1 MQPKSSND
9 ASEHR
14 AMKRMLWSMLR
25 IRIVEET
32 IADRYGDQEMRC
44 PTHLSIGQEAI
55 AVGVCTALRD
65 DDWAVSSHRAHAH
78 YLAKGGSLQAMIS
91 EIRGKSAGCSRGKG
105 GSMHLV
111 DLDAGFL
118 GSTAIVANSIPVG
131 VGAALTAQLRG
142 SKRVT
147 AVFFGD
153 AAIEEGVFHE
163 AVNFAVVRNLNVL
176 FVCENNQY
184 SVYSGLKVR
193 QPSARTIS
201 SFAAGYGL
209 PVYEED
215 GNDVVKVNTLASQV
229 LNRIRSD
236 GGPCFIEFAT
246 YRWREHCGP
255 HFDNDLDYR
264 SDDEV
269 SAWMDRDPIALA
281 VSSFGCEEGLVARWR
296 QSLQQ
301 EVDSA
306 FDLARQQPFPEPSEM
321 NKHVYA

>member
-1 MQPKSSND
+1 MQLK
-9 ASEHR
+9 ASRNAPEYL
-14 AMKRMLWSMLR
+14 AMKRMLRSMLR

-32 IADRYGDQEMRC
+32 IADRYEDQEMRC

-55 AVGVCTALRD
+55 AVGVCTALRG

-91 EIRGKSAGCSRGKG
+91 ELHGKSAGCSRGKG

-111 DLDAGFL
+111 DIAAGFL

-142 SKRVT
+142 SKQVT
-147 AVFFGD
+147 AVFLGD

-163 AVNFAVVRNLNVL
+163 AVNFAVVRKLNVL

-184 SVYSGLKVR
+184 SVYSGLQVR
-193 QPSARTIS
+193 QPSGHKIS

-215 GNDVVKVNTLASQV
+215 GNDVLKVNTLANLV

-236 GGPCFIEFAT
+236 GGPGFIEFAT

-264 SDDEV
+264 SHDEV
-269 SAWMDRDPIALA
+269 NAWMDRDPIALA
-281 VSSFGCEEGLVARWR
+281 VSSFGCEEGLVTRWR

-306 FDLARQQPFPEPSEM
+306 FDLARQQPLPDRSEM
-321 NKHVYA
+321 SSQVYA

>member
-1 MQPKSSND
+1 MQTKSSND

-32 IADRYGDQEMRC
+32 IADRYEDQEMRC

-55 AVGVCTALRD
+55 AVGVCTALRG

-91 EIRGKSAGCSRGKG
+91 EIHGKSAGCSRGKG

-142 SKRVT
+142 SKQVT

-176 FVCENNQY
+176 FVCENNQC
-184 SVYSGLKVR
+184 SVYSGLQVR
-193 QPSARTIS
+193 QPSERTIG
-201 SFAAGYGL
+201 SFVAGYGL
-209 PVYEED
+209 PIYEED
-215 GNDVVKVNTLASQV
+215 GNDVLAVNTLAHSV

-255 HFDNDLDYR
+255 HFDNDLGYR
-264 SDDEV
+264 SHDEV
-269 SAWMDRDPIALA
+269 NAWMERDPIALA
-281 VSSFGCEEGLVARWR
+281 ASSLACEEGLVTRWR

-301 EVDSA
+301 EVDVT
-306 FDLARQQPFPEPSEM
+306 FDLARQQPSPEPSEM
-321 NKHVYA
+321 NNHIYA

>member
-1 MQPKSSND
+1 MQSTSSND
-9 ASEHR
+9 ASEHL
-14 AMKRMLWSMLR
+14 AMERMLWSMLR

-91 EIRGKSAGCSRGKG
+91 ELHGKSAGCSRGKG